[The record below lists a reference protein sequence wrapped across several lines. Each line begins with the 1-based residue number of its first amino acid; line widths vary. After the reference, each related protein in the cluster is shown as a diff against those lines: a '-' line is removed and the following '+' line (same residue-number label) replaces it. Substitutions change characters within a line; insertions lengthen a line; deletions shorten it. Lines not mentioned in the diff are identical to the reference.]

1 MSKNPSRR
9 EALSIG
15 IASGVMVSPV
25 VEAQDSD
32 DKTDAD
38 SVTRDQKFVMEAGM
52 TREEAECWKLTAAA
66 AGSFFKLP
74 VLHPTDATE
83 VAHAIHVIQ
92 NKLLARPTYRKY
104 LELAK
109 AGAQENAEQ
118 QK

>member
-1 MSKNPSRR
+1 MKKNPNRR
-9 EALSIG
+9 EAFSIG
-15 IASGVMVSPV
+15 VASGVLAAPTMNV
-25 VEAQDSD
+25 QDE
-32 DKTDAD
+32 KTDED
-38 SVTRDQKFVMEAGM
+38 SVTRDQRFVMEAGM

-109 AGAQENAEQ
+109 AGVNADPKQ